1 MPLLPRRV
9 HLLCHLLGTALA
21 LVGIVGLPSAVAP
34 WVCAASHGLGAWT
47 HRPESD
53 PGRDTEFLGIVR
65 TSLAIV
71 ACLVSAGQHWVVGVT
86 GVEYVG
92 LAMASLL
99 LEWLRPAPGSG
110 A

>member
-1 MPLLPRRV
+1 MPQLPRRV

-21 LVGIVGLPSAVAP
+21 LVGIAGLPSAVAP

-53 PGRDTEFLGIVR
+53 PARDTEFLGIVR

-86 GVEYVG
+86 GVELCGTCHGIAV
-92 LAMASLL
+92 ARVASP
-99 LEWLRPAPGSG
+99 RP
-110 A
+110 

>member
-1 MPLLPRRV
+1 MPQLPRRV
-9 HLLCHLLGTALA
+9 HLLCHLLGTSLA
-21 LVGIVGLPSAVAP
+21 MVGIAGLPSAVAP
-34 WVCAASHGLGAWT
+34 WVCAASHGIGAWT
-47 HRPESD
+47 YRPESD
-53 PGRDTEFLGIVR
+53 PARDTAFLGIVR

>member
-1 MPLLPRRV
+1 MPQLPRRV

-21 LVGIVGLPSAVAP
+21 LVGIAGLPSAVAP

-53 PGRDTEFLGIVR
+53 PARDTEFLGIVR

-86 GVEYVG
+86 GIEY
-92 LAMASLL
+92 LALAASSLL
-99 LEWLRPAPGSG
+99 LEGVRPAPIKK